1 MKRQVDMS
9 EISDGNLY
17 DLNDLVKVQCN
28 DCKGCSA
35 CCRNMGQSIVLD
47 PLDIYRST
55 TGLHLTFEQL
65 LSDTIELNVIDGV
78 ILPNLKMNEKTN
90 ACTFLN
96 EEGRCK
102 VHAMRPGIC
111 RLFPLGRYYENHDFK
126 YFLQVHECK
135 YPNKTKVK
143 VKKWI
148 DTQDLEKNH
157 NFILNWHDFINDLQ
171 ECFGGMD
178 EEKIKKIDLF
188 VLQHFFIERYLEN
201 EDFYTQFENRLA
213 KAKSVIEILTKS

>member
-1 MKRQVDMS
+1 MKRRVDMS

-17 DLNDLVKVQCN
+17 ELNDLVKVQCN

-47 PLDIYRST
+47 PLDIYRLT
-55 TGLHLTFEQL
+55 TGLHVTFEQM

-90 ACTFLN
+90 ACAFLN

-111 RLFPLGRYYENHDFK
+111 RLFPLGRYYEHHDFK
-126 YFLQVHECK
+126 YFLQIHECK

-148 DTQDLEKNH
+148 DTQDLEQNH

-171 ECFGGMD
+171 ERFSGMD
-178 EEKIKKIDLF
+178 EEKIKKTDLF

-213 KAKSVIEILTKS
+213 KAKTVIEILTKS

>member
-47 PLDIYRST
+47 PLDIYRLT